1 MAVKTNNSSLFEMI
15 RNSIFRMEWLE
26 EAKRLWENEVYKRE
40 VLYWKQ
46 IGTLLL
52 SAQCTQTCYPVV
64 VGSLHS

>member
-1 MAVKTNNSSLFEMI
+1 MAVKTINSSLFEMI

-46 IGTLLL
+46 IGTL
-52 SAQCTQTCYPVV
+52 
-64 VGSLHS
+64 